1 MMFGVTRRA
10 SGTAAIAETVRG
22 PIEYRRTGRG
32 PVVLVLKG
40 GHCSRDTRLGH
51 ERLADHGFTVIEASR
66 PGYDATPVS
75 VGCTAQDAADALVG
89 LLDALDVGRAHMVA
103 ISAAGHTGIELARRH
118 PDRVDRIS
126 FESAVALP
134 WPAGIRRGGR
144 VLFGPLQAAVWT
156 AMRGG
161 LRLAPN
167 LALRVQLSQLSS
179 LNAAHVVR
187 DMDEET
193 RQHYL
198 DVFRSLWS
206 GRGFACDLGHDSP
219 SPAPI
224 LQPTLV
230 LFGAHDPSV
239 PPEHSARLTA
249 LAPDH
254 QRAEIDAE
262 SHFIWF
268 GRAAD
273 EVWERRLA
281 FLRAR
286 TGSRSST

>member
-1 MMFGVTRRA
+1 MSQARR
-10 SGTAAIAETVRG
+10 TPVIARTGRG
-22 PIEYRRTGRG
+22 PLEYRRTGRG
-32 PVVLVLKG
+32 PAVLVLKG

-51 ERLADHGFTVIEASR
+51 ERLALHGFTVIEASR
-66 PGYDATPVS
+66 PGYDATPGS
-75 VGCTAQDAADALVG
+75 VACTAQDSADALVE
-89 LLDALDVGRAHMVA
+89 LLDALDVDRAHVVA

-118 PDRVDRIS
+118 PERVDRIS
-126 FESAVALP
+126 FESAVALG
-134 WPAGIRRGGR
+134 WPVGIRRGGR
-144 VLFGPLQAAVWT
+144 VLFGPLQAAVWI
-156 AMRGG
+156 AMRVG

-179 LNAAHVVR
+179 LNAAQVVR
-187 DMDEET
+187 DMTEET
-193 RQHYL
+193 RQRYL
-198 DVFRSLWS
+198 TVFRSLWS
-206 GRGFACDLGHDSP
+206 GRGFVCEHDSP

-224 LQPTLV
+224 PQPTLI

-239 PPEHSARLTA
+239 PPEHDARLTG

-262 SHFIWF
+262 SHLIWF

-281 FLRAR
+281 FLLAR
-286 TGSRSST
+286 

>member
-1 MMFGVTRRA
+1 
-10 SGTAAIAETVRG
+10 
-22 PIEYRRTGRG
+22 
-32 PVVLVLKG
+32 
-40 GHCSRDTRLGH
+40 
-51 ERLADHGFTVIEASR
+51 
-66 PGYDATPVS
+66 VS

-89 LLDALDVGRAHMVA
+89 LLDALDIDRTHVVA

-118 PDRVDRIS
+118 PERVDRIS

-134 WPAGIRRGGR
+134 WPVGIRRGGR

-156 AMRGG
+156 AMRVG
-161 LRLAPN
+161 LRLAPS

-179 LNAAHVVR
+179 LNAAQVVR

-193 RQHYL
+193 RQQYL
-198 DVFRSLWS
+198 AVFRSLWS

-224 LQPTLV
+224 PQPTLV

-239 PPEHSARLTA
+239 PPEHAARLTA
-249 LAPDH
+249 LTPDH

-262 SHFIWF
+262 SHLIWF

-281 FLRAR
+281 FLR
-286 TGSRSST
+286 GH

>member
-1 MMFGVTRRA
+1 MQLLGVMSLARR
-10 SGTAAIAETVRG
+10 TPAIARTGRG

-32 PVVLVLKG
+32 PAVLVLKG
-40 GHCSRDTRLGH
+40 GHSSRDTRLGH
-51 ERLADHGFTVIEASR
+51 ERLAVHGFTVIEASR

-89 LLDALDVGRAHMVA
+89 LLDALDIDRTHVVA

-118 PDRVDRIS
+118 PERVDRIS
-126 FESAVALP
+126 FESAVAIP
-134 WPAGIRRGGR
+134 GPDGVRRGGR

-156 AMRGG
+156 AMRVG

-179 LNAAHVVR
+179 LNATQVVR
-187 DMDEET
+187 EMNEET
-193 RQHYL
+193 RHQYVA
-198 DVFRSLWS
+198 VFRTLWS
-206 GRGFACDLGHDSP
+206 GRGFVCDLEHDSP

-224 LQPTLV
+224 PQPTLV

-239 PPEHSARLTA
+239 PPEHAARLTG

-254 QRAEIDAE
+254 RRAEIDAE
-262 SHFIWF
+262 SHLIWF

-281 FLRAR
+281 FLLAQ
-286 TGSRSST
+286 

>member
-1 MMFGVTRRA
+1 VSPARR
-10 SGTAAIAETVRG
+10 TLTIARTGRG

-32 PVVLVLKG
+32 PAVLVLKG
-40 GHCSRDTRLGH
+40 GHGSRDTRLGH
-51 ERLADHGFTVIEASR
+51 ERLAVHGFTVIEASR
-66 PGYDATPVS
+66 PGYDATPAS
-75 VGCTAQDAADALVG
+75 VGRTAQDAADALVG
-89 LLDALDVGRAHMVA
+89 LLDALDIGKARVVA

-118 PDRVDRIS
+118 PARVDRIS

-156 AMRGG
+156 AMRVG
-161 LRLAPN
+161 LRLTPD

-179 LNAAHVVR
+179 LNAAQVVR
-187 DMDEET
+187 EMTEET
-193 RQHYL
+193 RHQYVA
-198 DVFRSLWS
+198 VFRSLWS

-219 SPAPI
+219 SLAPI
-224 LQPTLV
+224 PQPTLV

-239 PPEHSARLTA
+239 PPEHAARLVR

-254 QRAEIDAE
+254 QRAEVDAE
-262 SHFIWF
+262 SHLIWF

-281 FLRAR
+281 FLLA
-286 TGSRSST
+286 

>member
-1 MMFGVTRRA
+1 MLLGVMILARRP
-10 SGTAAIAETVRG
+10 AIAETGRG
-22 PIEYRRTGRG
+22 LIEYRRTGRG
-32 PVVLVLKG
+32 PAVLVLKG
-40 GHCSRDTRLGH
+40 GHCSRDTQLGH
-51 ERLADHGFTVIEASR
+51 ERLAVHGFTVIEASR

-75 VGCTAQDAADALVG
+75 VGCTAQDAADALVE
-89 LLDALDVGRAHMVA
+89 LLDALDIASAHLVA

-144 VLFGPLQAAVWT
+144 VLFGPLQAVVWT
-156 AMRGG
+156 AMRGS

-179 LNAAHVVR
+179 LNAAQVVR
-187 DMDEET
+187 DMNDET
-193 RQHYL
+193 RQQYL
-198 DVFRSLWS
+198 AVFRSLWS
-206 GRGFACDLGHDSP
+206 GRGFVCDLGHDSP

-224 LQPTLV
+224 PQPTLV
-230 LFGAHDPSV
+230 MFGAHDPSV
-239 PPEHSARLTA
+239 PPEHAARLTG

-262 SHFIWF
+262 SHLIWF
-268 GRAAD
+268 GRAAA

-281 FLRAR
+281 FLLAQ
-286 TGSRSST
+286 